1 MNHAVSIEVSGEIA
15 IVTISNPPVNAIS
28 HDVRVGVLDA
38 VTTTKN
44 DDNIKAVVLI
54 CDGRTF
60 IAGADI
66 REFGKPLKAPILPD
80 VILAL
85 ENSSKPWVAAIHG
98 TALGGGLEIA
108 LGCHYRIG
116 LSSAKLGLPEVNLG
130 LIPGAGGTVRL
141 PRCIAMQD
149 AIGMITSGKPI
160 AAQKAHS
167 LGLLNS
173 ITDENLRDYSIKF
186 AKSISAEPLPR
197 SLLLNCVI
205 DPISK
210 QEQEALRLKL
220 LKKARGQTSIMTAF
234 DTISIGAEL
243 EPIEA
248 LKNERAQFVK
258 LQSDEQSKALRH
270 IFFAE
275 RSTGKLEE
283 LKGAQALDIKQIGVI
298 GGGTM
303 GAAIAALCL
312 LSDFK
317 VTLIEMSEEAS
328 IAAHERI
335 ISILDGSLKRGL
347 ISEDKKA
354 KLVQSLTLSCEYQSL
369 NDVELVIE
377 AVFEDM
383 EIKKQVFQKLE
394 KATKP
399 DTILATNT
407 SYLDVNEIANAIQS
421 RQRVIG
427 LHFFS
432 PAHIMKLLEIIRTDY
447 VSPNA
452 LATSLSLAKRLRK
465 IAVVAGVC
473 DGFIGNRIM
482 SAYRRRADYLLE
494 DGATPEDIDKA
505 MTDFGFPMG
514 IFDMQDLAGLDIG
527 WAMRQRLAPTRDPNI
542 RYVEIAD
549 RLCELGRFG
558 KKTNTGWYSYSTG
571 TRKND
576 PKVQAIIDEE
586 RSRKNIVP
594 RKISQEEI
602 INSILGA
609 MQEEANAVLEEG
621 IASKASDID
630 VVMVNGYGFPRYRG
644 GPMFMQ
650 MA

>member
-594 RKISQEEI
+594 SKISQEEI